1 MSVCGIICEYNPF
14 HTGHA
19 YQIAEIKKLGHSVVC
34 VMSGDFVQRGEC
46 AFSDKEKRALN
57 AINHG
62 ADVVLELPFP
72 FSSMSAE
79 GFARASIEILSKS
92 GLCTHFAF
100 GSESADIELLSET
113 AAIVSG
119 PDFVKGTK
127 KLLSENPSIGFA
139 RARSRYICENYGEK
153 YMSVLENPND
163 ILAVEYLKAN
173 MSLEKPLIP
182 IAVKRTVPR
191 SQNDTHFASSSFIRS
206 EIKSGNLIAVLPYLP
221 YEADISDFL
230 TDDSAFTEFLR
241 LCLSMKTPEELKNI
255 AEVSG
260 GVNHAIVKNAKEAE
274 NYSELAQR
282 LANKATTDAKVR
294 RMLLFCLFGIDKKAS
309 ARDVRFTKVL
319 AMTDGGR
326 KLLSETRKQR
336 NIIIAGKASNVKTDK
351 IALEQY
357 NTSENARRILYSCR
371 QVFSPQKKED

>member
-46 AFSDKEKRALN
+46 AFSDKEKRAQN

-62 ADVVLELPFP
+62 ADIVLELPFP

-79 GFARASIEILSKS
+79 GFARAGIEILSKS

-113 AAIVSG
+113 ATIVSG
-119 PDFVKGTK
+119 PDFVKETK
-127 KLLSENPSIGFA
+127 KLLSENPSIGFV

-153 YMSVLENPND
+153 YTSVLENPND

-182 IAVKRTVPR
+182 IAIKRTLPR
-191 SQNDTHFASSSFIRS
+191 SRNDAHFASSSFIRS
-206 EIKSGNLIAVLPYLP
+206 EIKSGKLNEVLSYLP

-230 TDDSAFTEFLR
+230 TDDSDFTEFLR

-319 AMTDGGR
+319 AMTDSGR

-371 QVFSPQKKED
+371 RTFSPQQKED